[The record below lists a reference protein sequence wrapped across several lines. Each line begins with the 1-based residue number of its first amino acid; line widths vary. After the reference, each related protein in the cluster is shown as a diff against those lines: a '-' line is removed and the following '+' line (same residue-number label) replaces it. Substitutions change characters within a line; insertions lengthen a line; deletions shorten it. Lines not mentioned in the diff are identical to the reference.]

1 MMLELGSGWWPTSL
15 RKMQFLGP
23 GFFSRIEPFQPPP
36 PCFEFCIVESSLY
49 QWNYNTKKTGPGE
62 KPLFLALLL
71 SDGPVFP
78 SRNN

>member
-1 MMLELGSGWWPTSL
+1 
-15 RKMQFLGP
+15 MQFLGP
-23 GFFSRIEPFQPPP
+23 SFLSRIEPFQPLPP